1 MRAAAGRRP
10 GCGLVQTGKPLQS
23 GHRCHL
29 HSQGVAS
36 LGPGPDAMPPRL
48 PGAGLHHPVL
58 VREDDRLHT
67 VADFELREHA
77 RDMRLD
83 GRRLDD
89 ELGRDLGIRQAAS
102 EQAQDV
108 SLPGGQLV
116 ERRVRRRPPREL
128 LDQTARARRGE
139 QCVTVV
145 HRVNRRDELVRG
157 RRLQQEPRRAGPERV
172 DDVLVE
178 VECREHQHAN
188 PVSALDDA
196 PSGVDPVQ
204 PGHADVHQHDV
215 RSRFAGTLDGLVSV
229 ARLPDHLEVRLG
241 VEDQPETGSHER
253 LVVGEQNADH
263 APTGKRART
272 SKPPPARRPA
282 SSSPP
287 QRATRSR
294 MPTSPCPVPVSVPVP
309 SPSSV
314 TSTSTAPRS
323 YRTTTVACARP
334 AFFRAFV
341 SASWTMRYAE
351 RSIPG
356 GRGTGDPS
364 TRNSTGSPAS
374 RTFAISRSRSRSVGC
389 GDSARPSS
397 LRTTPIRR
405 RISSTVCRPVPSIA
419 SSAVRTSCWLPS
431 STRAAA
437 PACTTIIETLWAI
450 TSWSSR
456 AIRARS
462 TATAACACSSRCA
475 SSRWVRSSS
484 SAARRRQRRIR
495 RPTNQVAT
503 SHTVDGTTLPESW
516 PREIAIPPNP
526 ARNASDAAGAS
537 TTARPVVLLPSEQ
550 ATSTRATNG

>member
-1 MRAAAGRRP
+1 MSINTRTPFPPSTMRR
-10 GCGLVQTGKPLQS
+10 
-23 GHRCHL
+23 
-29 HSQGVAS
+29 VAS
-36 LGPGPDAMPPRL
+36 IPFSLGMRTSISTTS
-48 PGAGLHHPVL
+48 GAVSP
-58 VREDDRLHT
+58 
-67 VADFELREHA
+67 A
-77 RDMRLD
+77 RST
-83 GRRLDD
+83 
-89 ELGRDLGIRQAAS
+89 AS
-102 EQAQDV
+102 SPSPA
-108 SLPGGQLV
+108 SPTTSRSG
-116 ERRVRRRPPREL
+116 
-128 LDQTARARRGE
+128 
-139 QCVTVV
+139 
-145 HRVNRRDELVRG
+145 
-157 RRLQQEPRRAGPERV
+157 
-172 DDVLVE
+172 
-178 VECREHQHAN
+178 
-188 PVSALDDA
+188 SAL
-196 PSGVDPVQ
+196 
-204 PGHADVHQHDV
+204 
-215 RSRFAGTLDGLVSV
+215 RISRKPALTS
-229 ARLPDHLEVRLG
+229 AW
-241 VEDQPETGSHER
+241 SS
-253 LVVGEQNADH
+253 AS
-263 APTGKRART
+263 RT
-272 SKPPPARRPA
+272 RIMRRPA
-282 SSSPP
+282 SARGS
-287 QRATRSR
+287 RSR
-294 MPTSPCPVPVSVPVP
+294 LLHDARPRARRPRERPARACRPCPVPVSVPVP

-334 AFFRAFV
+334 ACFRAFV

-537 TTARPVVLLPSEQ
+537 TTARPVVLLPSE
-550 ATSTRATNG
+550 